1 MTSETP
7 VAVAY
12 YDSAGLV
19 TRLTFG
25 VFGSA
30 CFFAYLWS
38 TYVVPETANI
48 PLEAIDELFR
58 SPASQDDILL
68 KKQVRWLTSFSALQL
83 FLTVVLARLNENLGY
98 MI

>member
-1 MTSETP
+1 VDT
-7 VAVAY
+7 AY
-12 YDSAGLV
+12 PDSADL

-30 CFFAYLWS
+30 CFLAYLWA

-58 SPASQDDILL
+58 SPASQDDLL
-68 KKQVRWLTSFSALQL
+68 VKKQVGYSPASFALQ
-83 FLTVVLARLNENLGY
+83 VS
-98 MI
+98 